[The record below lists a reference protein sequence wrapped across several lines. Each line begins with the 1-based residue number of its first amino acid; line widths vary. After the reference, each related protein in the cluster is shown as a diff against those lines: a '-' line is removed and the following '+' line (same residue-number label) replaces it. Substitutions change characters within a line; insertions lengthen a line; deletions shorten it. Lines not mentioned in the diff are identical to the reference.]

1 MGILSEEECR
11 MKSHWMTNK
20 DLPAVLGLEKMCFP
34 VPWNEQEFRGY
45 LSKNKIIAKIYEV
58 NNSLVAYSMHELY
71 KTKID
76 LISIAVHPKAQRR
89 GVGTEIIKSIVSKLG
104 PDRDLLEASVSDTN
118 LNMHL
123 FLRHLGFKAKKTLR
137 VEGQDF
143 YLFEYYHGKPLSYD
157 RNRHLDEI
165 CEGI

>member
-1 MGILSEEECR
+1 MGKIPKEECR

-34 VPWNEQEFRGY
+34 IPWNEQEFREY
-45 LSKNKIIAKIYEV
+45 LDKRKIVTKIYEV
-58 NNSLVAYSMHELY
+58 KNSLVAYSMYELY

-76 LISIAVHPKAQRR
+76 LISIAVHPKAQRK
-89 GVGTEIIKSIVSKLG
+89 GVGTEIIKSIISVLN
-104 PDRDLLEASVSDTN
+104 PQRNLLEASVSDTN

-123 FLRHLGFKAKKTLR
+123 FLRHLGFKAKKTVR

-143 YLFEYYHGKPLSYD
+143 YLFQYFHGKSLRYD
-157 RNRHLDEI
+157 RAKHLDEL
-165 CEGI
+165 CEGR